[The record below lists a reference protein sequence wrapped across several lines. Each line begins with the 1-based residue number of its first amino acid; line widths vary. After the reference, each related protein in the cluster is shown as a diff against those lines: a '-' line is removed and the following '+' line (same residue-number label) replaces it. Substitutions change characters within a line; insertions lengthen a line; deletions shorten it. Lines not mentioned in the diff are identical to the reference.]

1 MVEKIA
7 FRGKLPSELVNM
19 GLPEYT
25 KLIKSR
31 QRRFIKRNSLQYK
44 KFLEMISKA
53 ESKGKEKPIRT
64 HKRVA
69 VILPKWI
76 GKTISVYNGKEFK
89 DIPITAAMLGH
100 RLGEF
105 SYSTKHV
112 KHSNPGIKAT
122 KGSKFLSKK

>member
-1 MVEKIA
+1 MVNRIA
-7 FRGKLPSELVNM
+7 FRGKYPQDLEGMSLT
-19 GLPEYT
+19 EYT

-44 KFLEMISKA
+44 KLLEMIALSEK
-53 ESKGKEKPIRT
+53 KGKNKPIRT
-64 HKRVA
+64 HRREA
-69 VILPKWI
+69 VILPEWI
-76 GKTISVYNGKEFK
+76 GKKFSVYNGKEFK
-89 DIPITAAMLGH
+89 EITINATMLGH

-112 KHSNPGIKAT
+112 MHSTPGIKAT